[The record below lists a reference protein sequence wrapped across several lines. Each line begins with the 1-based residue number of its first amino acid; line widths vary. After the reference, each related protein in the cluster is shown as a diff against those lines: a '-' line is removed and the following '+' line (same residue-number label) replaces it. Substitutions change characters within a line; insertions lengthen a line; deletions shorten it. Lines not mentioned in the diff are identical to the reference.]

1 MLKMIIESLDQANR
15 LLKSYIPAVKEITG
29 KDITLQRMI
38 PLMKLLGN
46 PESKLKIIHIA
57 GTSGKTS
64 TSYYIA
70 SLLRAS
76 GKRVGLTVS
85 PHITTITERV
95 QINMVPLSEDE
106 FCRELSVFIET
117 TKLADPRPTYFELVV
132 AFAYWYFAKTK
143 TEYAVIETGLGGMHD
158 ATNVANRPDKVCV
171 ITDIGYDHT
180 KVLGST
186 IAEITA
192 QKAGIIY
199 KGNQVFSYQQSPTVM
214 NVLRSTCSEKRAVLN
229 PIKSSGNDL
238 LSPIPLFQQRNF
250 NLAKA
255 VYGYL
260 AERDNLQTLT
270 AGQLDASMA
279 TQIPARME
287 AVSYKGK
294 TIIMDGA
301 HNPQKLR
308 ALTDSIKHAY
318 PGKKIAVLAGFVR
331 SRKPRLNGNIN
342 ELLTI
347 ADYLITTS
355 FVPNQEMYTNSAD
368 PAKIVEYCL
377 GQGFRS
383 VEADPIPEKA
393 LAKLI
398 KRPEPILLITGSFY
412 LMGNIR
418 PIIISLND

>member
-1 MLKMIIESLDQANR
+1 MIIESLEQANK

-46 PESKLKIIHIA
+46 PESDIKIIHIA

-76 GKRVGLTVS
+76 GKKVGLTVS
-85 PHITTITERV
+85 PHIATITERV
-95 QINMVPLSEDE
+95 QINMVPLSEDK
-106 FCRELSVFIET
+106 FCRELSEFLEAI
-117 TKLADPRPTYFELVV
+117 KLADPQPTYFELVV

-143 TEYAVIETGLGGMHD
+143 TDYAVIETGLGGMHD
-158 ATNVANRPDKVCV
+158 ATNVATRTDKVCV

-180 KVLGST
+180 KVLGKT

-199 KGNQVFSYQQSPTVM
+199 KGNHVFSYQQNPTVM
-214 NVLRSTCSEKRAVLN
+214 NVLRGTCSKKRAVLN
-229 PIKSSGNDL
+229 PIKSDTSDL
-238 LSPIPLFQQRNF
+238 QSPIPLFQQRNF
-250 NLAKA
+250 KLAKA
-255 VYGYL
+255 VYSHL
-260 AERDNLQTLT
+260 AKRDNLPALT
-270 AGQLDASMA
+270 ARQLDTIVA

-287 AVSYKGK
+287 VVSYKGK
-294 TIIMDGA
+294 TVIMDGA

-308 ALTDSIKHAY
+308 ALTASIMHAY
-318 PGKKIAVLAGFVR
+318 PGKKIVVLAGFVR
-331 SRKPRLNGNIN
+331 SRKPRLHGNIN

-347 ADYLITTS
+347 ADHLITTS
-355 FVPNQEMYTNSAD
+355 FVPNQEMYTKSAD
-368 PAKIVEYCL
+368 PNKIVEYCL
-377 GQGFRS
+377 EQGFLS
-383 VEADPIPEKA
+383 AEAEPVPEKA
-393 LAKLI
+393 LAKLVR
-398 KRPEPILLITGSFY
+398 RPEPILLITGSFY

-418 PIIISLND
+418 PIIIDFND